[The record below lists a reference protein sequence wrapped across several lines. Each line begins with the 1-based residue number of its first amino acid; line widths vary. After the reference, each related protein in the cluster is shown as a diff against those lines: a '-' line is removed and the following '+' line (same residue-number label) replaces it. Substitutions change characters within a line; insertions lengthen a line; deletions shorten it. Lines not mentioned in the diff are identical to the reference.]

1 MPHNLQRIPEGTTHP
16 CKCCGTVFTVERNPN
31 RSGEFCSRPC
41 ALKSSRSKIRSHE
54 QRIADDA
61 KMIAGIR
68 ERQER
73 DRVESA
79 KQHEADLAEQRRK
92 SDEEFAR
99 WKIREAEIAREFAD
113 EGRREWESDH
123 SEALRDLESCPPY
136 TEGELDREILDR
148 YNEEHH
154 RKSSN

>member
-1 MPHNLQRIPEGTTHP
+1 MPHNLQVVATGTIHP
-16 CKCCGTVFTVERNPN
+16 CKCCGTTFVVVRNPN
-31 RSGEFCSRPC
+31 QSGWFCSRSC
-41 ALKSSRSKIRSHE
+41 ALKFSRTKIRSFE
-54 QRIADDA
+54 QRQADDA
-61 KMIAGIR
+61 KMMAGIR

-73 DRVESA
+73 DRVDTA
-79 KQHEADLAEQRRK
+79 QRHEAELAEQRRK

-99 WKIREAEIAREFAD
+99 WKIREAEIVRELAD